1 MYGLEAISDAGG
13 WQMAALGVSIVFLSL
28 IFLAIIISQLHNVQ
42 DFWAARK
49 PLPRNTP
56 EPKTSIIAQQAATLH
71 HPSICPEDIDTVAD
85 LWAPLVRQLN
95 DPFRLQDLY
104 EKAANNNFPH
114 PHLTI
119 NRLRQAG
126 ILVPVDDCLFSWNT
140 NVKDAD
146 EKWIS

>member
-28 IFLAIIISQLHNVQ
+28 IFLAIIISQLHNILE
-42 DFWAARK
+42 FRSPRK
-49 PLPRNTP
+49 SLPGNGP
-56 EPKTSIIAQQAATLH
+56 ETKTVGQQAATLH
-71 HPSICPEDIDTVAD
+71 HPPICPEDIDTVAD
-85 LWAPLVRQLN
+85 LWSPLVGQLN

-146 EKWIS
+146 DNG